1 MPKYPSFGEP
11 AAIRFEPLAQAP
23 VPAIAPG
30 PTASA
35 PAIKLQST
43 TVRMKTEQPA
53 GYTPPPR
60 SYEARDMAAIPYV
73 QRGTPETRSSSFP
86 WKLVAAAVVL
96 IVAGVG
102 AGRAY
107 LPRRSAKP
115 TAAASAVPMVP
126 LPAPEISTGSLTV
139 DTQPSGARVLVDGAA
154 AGETPLTLDD
164 LAPGRHTL
172 TFVTAAGTVKK
183 IVRVEAGKTLTLD
196 VPVYSGWVAV
206 FAPIALD
213 ISENG
218 RGIGS
223 TEQGRLM
230 LSPGKHELT
239 LSNREFGYKAVRTV
253 TVEPGEERPITVQPT
268 GEVSLNALPW
278 AEVWIDG
285 QKTGETP
292 IAHLQVPLGTHEILF
307 KHPQFG
313 ERRMTVTVTAT
324 APVAASADFTKQ

>member
-1 MPKYPSFGEP
+1 
-11 AAIRFEPLAQAP
+11 
-23 VPAIAPG
+23 
-30 PTASA
+30 
-35 PAIKLQST
+35 
-43 TVRMKTEQPA
+43 
-53 GYTPPPR
+53 
-60 SYEARDMAAIPYV
+60 MA
-73 QRGTPETRSSSFP
+73 
-86 WKLVAAAVVL
+86 
-96 IVAGVG
+96 
-102 AGRAY
+102 
-107 LPRRSAKP
+107 
-115 TAAASAVPMVP
+115 P

-324 APVAASADFTKQ
+324 APLAASADFTKQ